1 MVWKNKCNF
10 ACFTA
15 LLMIYCYT
23 IPVYALENKLFP
35 ELSKINRIESF
46 KLNKELK
53 TILNISNE
61 YSATSYP
68 MVTEAERRVIG
79 STFENEDIYLRLE
92 RLEKKLFSSVF
103 SKDELSDRVDRIREK
118 TQTATNE
125 TQDKYFQQDED
136 IYQSELPKDNIL
148 DKLFDTEINVLGS
161 SFEDES
167 PEERLA
173 KLEKVIFGYKQNGTI
188 QSRINQAYEISKTSF
203 NRYNSGTN
211 QNKADYESY
220 NPPKTNAISPP
231 SSMANQFSYSDE
243 QRQAEQNYNAPQSK
257 VYFQQNDLSSS
268 NSLYPYG
275 NSVQSQSSGI
285 VDTLK
290 QIAYPFALYFLSKSS
305 AGNYVPNDLINQFF
319 GSSNNNNY
327 QSMSPNYQTYPGSQY
342 AQQNQYN
349 YGGGARVLPY

>member
-1 MVWKNKCNF
+1 MFWKNKCKF

-15 LLMIYCYT
+15 LLMIFCCT
-23 IPVYALENKLFP
+23 VPVYAFDNKVFSENSNINGIKL
-35 ELSKINRIESF
+35 L
-46 KLNKELK
+46 KLNKEQK

-61 YSATSYP
+61 NPATSYP
-68 MVTEAERRVIG
+68 TITEAERRVIG

-92 RLEKKLFSSVF
+92 RLEKKLFSNNF

-118 TQTATNE
+118 TQNE
-125 TQDKYFQQDED
+125 TQDKDFQQDED

-188 QSRINQAYEISKTSF
+188 QSRINQAYEISKTSS
-203 NRYNSGTN
+203 NRYNSGAN

-220 NPPKTNAISPP
+220 NPPKTNVVSPP
-231 SSMANQFSYSDE
+231 SSMANQFSFSDE
-243 QRQAEQNYNAPQSK
+243 QSQAEQNYNTSPNK
-257 VYFQQNDLSSS
+257 IYFQQNDLSSY
-268 NSLYPYG
+268 NSLYP
-275 NSVQSQSSGI
+275 NENIVQSQSSGI
-285 VDTLK
+285 IDTLK

-319 GSSNNNNY
+319 GSQNNNY
-327 QSMSPNYQTYPGSQY
+327 QSYYPNYQTYPGTQY

-349 YGGGARVLPY
+349 YGGGARILPY